1 MTGNESRR
9 LDSVLA
15 NLHGQQVLVYSLGI
29 EGRDLARW
37 LLRKGARVTMSD
49 TRTPEQ
55 LSAAGAVP
63 PDGVERVVVGLP
75 LLDPE
80 GFALVAVSQS
90 VLSSDPAILRARQ
103 LGIPVVSQLQLVLR
117 LAQERRTIGIT
128 GSSGKSTTTA
138 LVGEVAR
145 RTRSGVL
152 VGGNLGEPLLERI
165 EAAAPDADV
174 VLEISHTQLQYTD
187 RSPRIAAV
195 TNVTPNHLDQFTWEE
210 YVELKRR
217 LLAFQRQDDVG
228 ILNADDPVASSF
240 AAGAQGRLW
249 RVSTRG
255 PIDGPGAWREGEQ
268 IRVRHGD
275 GRAEPVVR
283 VTELRLRGEHNVA
296 NAVLAAA
303 IAAAAGYPIEAVAE
317 VLRSFEGLPHRL
329 QPVGTVRGVLFVDDS
344 IATTPER
351 AIAALRAWC
360 EPVVLLLGGREKHLP
375 LDELRAEVARRCR
388 AVVCFG
394 ESGPQFADALREMVP
409 VQLVGDLPA
418 AVARAAELAR
428 PGDVVLLSPAAT
440 SFDAY
445 PHFAAR
451 GDAFAAYVRAL
462 PGFEEAK
469 R

>member
-1 MTGNESRR
+1 MTGNQSRR

-15 NLHGQQVLVYSLGI
+15 ALHGQRVLVYSLGI
-29 EGRDLARW
+29 EGQDLARW
-37 LLRKGARVTMSD
+37 LLGKGARVTMSD
-49 TRTPEQ
+49 TRTSEQ

-63 PDGVERVVVGLP
+63 PDGVERVVVGAP
-75 LLDPE
+75 LLDPD

-90 VLSSDPAILRARQ
+90 VLRSHPAVMRAHQ

-117 LAQERRTIGIT
+117 LAKGRRTIGIT

-145 RTRSGVL
+145 RSRAGTL

-187 RSPRIAAV
+187 CSPRIAAV
-195 TNVTPNHLDQFTWEE
+195 TNVTPNHLDQFSWDE

-217 LLAFQRQDDVG
+217 LIAFQREDDVA
-228 ILNADDPVASSF
+228 ILNADDPIASSF
-240 AAGAQGRLW
+240 TEGARGRLW
-249 RVSTRG
+249 QVSTRG
-255 PIDGPGAWREGEQ
+255 PVEGPGAWRDGDR
-268 IRVRHGD
+268 ILVRHDD
-275 GRAEPVVR
+275 GRIETVIGVG
-283 VTELRLRGEHNVA
+283 ELRLRGDHNVA

-303 IAAAAGYPIEAVAE
+303 ISAAAGYPTEVTSE
-317 VLRSFEGLPHRL
+317 VLRTFTGLPHRL
-329 QPVGTVRGVLFVDDS
+329 QPVGTVRGALFVDDS

-351 AIAALRAWC
+351 TIAGLRAWGQ
-360 EPVVLLLGGREKHLP
+360 PVVLLLGGREKHLP
-375 LDELRAEVARRCR
+375 LNELRTEATHRCR
-388 AVVCFG
+388 EVICFG
-394 ESGPQFADALREMVP
+394 ESGPLFAEALRGAVP
-409 VQLVGDLPA
+409 VQLVADLPA

-445 PHFAAR
+445 PNFAAR
-451 GDAFAAYVRAL
+451 GDAFAALVRAL
-462 PGFEEAK
+462 PGFEEAE